1 MTYFCVAR
9 EDKLNVDN
17 RSVVNDF
24 QADLVQQLGS
34 LCNTLASSMSRQNE
48 HLQCIEKLCQSFL
61 DIHNKVLLVNFWQ
74 ILLQTLHHSLSLS
87 LYVYIYLLPI
97 YYFVC
102 ILFE

>member
-1 MTYFCVAR
+1 MCFCVAR

-34 LCNTLASSMSRQNE
+34 LCNTLATSMSRQNE

-61 DIHNKVLLVNFWQ
+61 DIHNKVLVKFWQ
-74 ILLQTLHHSLSLS
+74 ILFYHFIALSLS
-87 LYVYIYLLPI
+87 LCICIYLSTYLI
-97 YYFVC
+97 FFV
-102 ILFE
+102 FYWNY